1 MGSAFRFLSVVTISF
16 MMMSPSV
23 FLLILNPPIGIQ
35 TSVEVLQPEIVLLF
49 LVPIVLLFP
58 FAAMVISW
66 FSKRE
71 ALEDAELTKAEKEA
85 RKRRKKEL
93 DMKKKEAARR
103 RKERE
108 KARKRMKD
116 KPEEKDEWDKVLEDT
131 YKT

>member
-1 MGSAFRFLSVVTISF
+1 M
-16 MMMSPSV
+16 
-23 FLLILNPPIGIQ
+23 
-35 TSVEVLQPEIVLLF
+35 F

-71 ALEDAELTKAEKEA
+71 VLEEAKLTKDEKEA
-85 RKRRKKEL
+85 QKRRKKEL
-93 DMKKKEAARR
+93 EMKKKEAARR

-108 KARKRMKD
+108 KARKRMKG
-116 KPEEKDEWDKVLEDT
+116 KPEEKDEWDKALEDT